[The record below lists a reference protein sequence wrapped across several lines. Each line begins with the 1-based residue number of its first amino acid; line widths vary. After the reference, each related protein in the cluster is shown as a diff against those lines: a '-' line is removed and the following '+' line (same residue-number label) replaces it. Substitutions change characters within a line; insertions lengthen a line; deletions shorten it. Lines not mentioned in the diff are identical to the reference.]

1 MSVRQRAQ
9 DEQGFTLVEVLVAT
23 LLIVVGLFGTL
34 AMLDGANA
42 TTTSTKAREQGV
54 ALQRELIEGARSI
67 PYDQLTPTSI
77 ASRVKAMPNL
87 GDSDLTRPG
96 WTIVRRGVT
105 YTVTL
110 GVCSVD
116 DPADGIGTA
125 DPALTC
131 ASGTATA
138 DQCRQWLGISGS
150 VQGTVGAAA
159 AAAAAHL
166 GLGQCG
172 IDVNLDGTVD
182 QLVQADVNL
191 SLCLQGLL
199 NLFFCPAN
207 NGDTNPDDYK
217 RIVSLVRWDR
227 GSGSRYALQ
236 ITTVP
241 NPGMSAAPAV
251 NSVTNSAGFPTPGS
265 TTARF
270 TATTSRTPDT
280 VAWYVDGTAKSTA
293 SNTGGSGTS
302 WTFDWSLG
310 APNNS
315 ATAQPSSGEV
325 LDGSYVVGAKAFDEY
340 GQFGNTRAQTVTL
353 NRRKPYAPLGFA
365 AGINGSETDFEW
377 APNQERDIQGYHVY
391 QKIGLGSPTQVCDT
405 VQASCTTAQVHAG
418 ASYWVAAVDKDSSG
432 NARDGDVSSS
442 VSTTALNSRPNPPTN
457 LTLSSA
463 NGVTTLT
470 WTASTGD
477 PDLFDDV
484 DYYRIY
490 RDGTAFANRYDRT
503 GDKTSLTWTDTNT
516 GGTTHSYYVTAV
528 DTHLAESTF
537 AGPRTG

>member
-1 MSVRQRAQ
+1 MSARHGAQ

-23 LLIVVGLFGTL
+23 LIIVIGLFGTL

-54 ALQRELIEGARSI
+54 ALQREIIEAARSI

-77 ASRVKAMPNL
+77 VSRVQAMPNL
-87 GDSDLTRPG
+87 GDSNLSQPG

-105 YTVTL
+105 YTATL

-116 DPADGIGTA
+116 DPADGTGA
-125 DPALTC
+125 SDPATTC
-131 ASGTATA
+131 APGSATSA
-138 DQCRQWLGISGS
+138 QCDQWLGVNGS
-150 VQGTVGAAA
+150 VQGTAGAVA

-166 GLGQCG
+166 GVGQCG
-172 IDVNLDGTVD
+172 IDLNLDGTVD

-236 ITTVP
+236 VTTVP
-241 NPGMSAAPAV
+241 NPGSSAAPAV
-251 NSVTNSAGFPTPGS
+251 TSVTNNAGFPNPGAS
-265 TTARF
+265 SARF
-270 TATTSRTPDT
+270 TATTNRAPNT
-280 VAWYVDGTAKSTA
+280 VAWYVDGTPKSTPGN
-293 SNTGGSGTS
+293 SGGSGTS
-302 WTFDWSLG
+302 WTFDWPIGSPSG
-310 APNNS
+310 GS
-315 ATAQPSSGEV
+315 SAQPSSGEV
-325 LDGSYVVGAKAFDEY
+325 LDGSYVISAKAFDAY
-340 GQFGNTRAQTVTL
+340 GQFGATRAQTITL
-353 NRRKPYAPLGFA
+353 NRRQPYAPQGFA

-377 APNQERDIQGYHVY
+377 APNKERDIVGYHVY
-391 QKIGLGSPTQVCDT
+391 QRTLLGQTTQVCNT
-405 VQASCTTAQVHAG
+405 VQTSCAYPQTNAG
-418 ASYWVAAVDKDSSG
+418 ASYWVVAVDKDTSG
-432 NARDGDVSSS
+432 NLREGDQSSS
-442 VSTTALNSRPNPPTN
+442 VTTTALNTRPNPPTN
-457 LTLSSA
+457 LQLSSA

-477 PDLFDDV
+477 PDLGDDV
-484 DYYRIY
+484 AYYRIY

-503 GDKTSLTWTDTNT
+503 GDKTTLTWTDTNT
-516 GGTTHSYYVTAV
+516 SATTHTYYVTAV
-528 DTHLAESTF
+528 DKHLAESTF